1 MSGDSEES
9 REPRKDSA
17 RNVETCTTETS
28 KCLNSWDVQSKHIQ
42 SENGVAEALY
52 SGECR
57 GGGGESY
64 VLSSANNQP
73 VAYGIGSYCSNGMK
87 SDNPKS
93 GFYEADTARTL
104 DLNGGSPACNQG
116 GMAVVQDADVYNGSR
131 ESHKGDGYRESDC
144 MYTLNTVE
152 QHAVCIENYPAD
164 SRVKVNEDGI
174 VQTLNGRMGTGG
186 GNVPIIMEE
195 PILLESNQ
203 NHATIQTD
211 GISTSLPA
219 SMGMGGGYVPMVVQK
234 DDGED

>member
-1 MSGDSEES
+1 MGISEDVSGSLRAEE
-9 REPRKDSA
+9 
-17 RNVETCTTETS
+17 
-28 KCLNSWDVQSKHIQ
+28 H
-42 SENGVAEALY
+42 GH
-52 SGECR
+52 
-57 GGGGESY
+57 
-64 VLSSANNQP
+64 QP
-73 VAYGIGSYCSNGMK
+73 IVYGISSYDSNGMK
-87 SDNPKS
+87 SANPNS

-104 DLNGGSPACNQG
+104 DLNDGSPACNQG
-116 GMAVVQDADVYNGSR
+116 GMAVIQGADVYNGSVTGDVAATLNATSGDSATHSGPSVICLEGNGSR